1 MTSSFSFTDAI
12 NLGASVPELS
22 NPLMSSS
29 WFTPDFTPSY
39 TSQPFGS
46 FLSSQP
52 TTTTADKSF
61 LSGDNFTKLATGL
74 GGPLLTGLLGMGAA
88 QLGSANQLAAG
99 QLMAQTGVLS
109 GMNAL
114 EMSEVFEN
122 KEKKEDQRNR
132 FQDALFQASLQ
143 GGPLREQRKYGTM
156 DNLFAA
162 GRPDLAGRFGLYG

>member
-1 MTSSFSFTDAI
+1 MTSTFQ
-12 NLGASVPELS
+12 LPELS
-22 NPLMSSS
+22 TSLTSSS
-29 WFTPDFTPSY
+29 WFTPDFTPSF

-52 TTTTADKSF
+52 TTTADKSF

-74 GGPLLTGLLGMGAA
+74 GGPLLTGLFGIGAA

-99 QLMAQTGVLS
+99 QLMAQAGVLS

-114 EMSEVFEN
+114 EMAEVFKN
-122 KEKKEDQRNR
+122 KEKKEDQTNR

-143 GGPLREQRKYGTM
+143 GGKLREQRKYGTM